1 MQFPC
6 YSDESHAYPL
16 LCRFMSVPV
25 FVPKKLIGC
34 RRLSATTKL
43 TNETLP
49 FFSFPSIPSA
59 FLHSAFF
66 FFATDNIVNMQP
78 LLFNTL
84 QVRSALGQAGGP
96 ASGSGG
102 NQRRKLSFR
111 NVSNVVVQLLHSIK
125 YSVEVPFS
133 NIAAAPS
140 VHSVYMQQQN
150 PGSNGSYSGGSMA
163 GHKKVRT

>member
-1 MQFPC
+1 
-6 YSDESHAYPL
+6 
-16 LCRFMSVPV
+16 MST
-25 FVPKKLIGC
+25 
-34 RRLSATTKL
+34 RASLSNGQ
-43 TNETLP
+43 TNERTLLLFLLSIHP
-49 FFSFPSIPSA
+49 FRI
-59 FLHSAFF
+59 FLRSAFF
-66 FFATDNIVNMQP
+66 CYRLRHNNSHNNNVNNNMQP

-96 ASGSGG
+96 GSGSGG

-140 VHSVYMQQQN
+140 VHSVNMQQQQQN
-150 PGSNGSYSGGSMA
+150 PGTNCHNSGGSMA
-163 GHKKVRT
+163 GHKKVRSCIQFQLLSCQVIKTQHFV